1 MKFLLRVLSYTLLL
15 TWLSV
20 AGVVA
25 QQSPA
30 RTGAHSSNPAT
41 PAPSSTA
48 NAAFAPPSANPNQE
62 LTHASNEAAG
72 RTPGEA
78 GVDTGSASH
87 EEHEDEEAAFKY
99 SAAVRGISK
108 ITHLSLV
115 GAYWLCV
122 LINFAVIAVLI
133 VWALKSNLPAMFRGR
148 TQEIQRGMEEAR
160 RASEEAKHHL
170 QEIEARLS
178 RMNVDISEMQKHAEN
193 ESKAEEVRLRASI
206 EEEKRKIVESAQH
219 EVEQATSAAR
229 RELQKYAVGLAIAM
243 AEKGI
248 RVDVEEDKQLVED
261 LSEQLGSQAR
271 RNGGD

>member
-1 MKFLLRVLSYTLLL
+1 MRFVLRVLTFTLLL

-62 LTHASNEAAG
+62 LTHASNEATA

-78 GVDTGSASH
+78 GVDTGSANH
-87 EEHEDEEAAFKY
+87 EEPDEEAAFKY

-108 ITHLSLV
+108 VTHLSLV

-193 ESKAEEVRLRASI
+193 ESKAEELRLRASI
-206 EEEKRKIVESAQH
+206 EEEKRKIVDSAQH

-271 RNGGD
+271 RNGGS

>member
-1 MKFLLRVLSYTLLL
+1 MRLILVVVSYTLL
-15 TWLSV
+15 TWVSV
-20 AGVVA
+20 GGVVA

-30 RTGAHSSNPAT
+30 RMGPHRPTPAT
-41 PAPSSTA
+41 PASNSAA
-48 NAAFAPPSANPNQE
+48 NGAFALPSANSNQE
-62 LTHASNEAAG
+62 LTHAANEATG
-72 RTPGEA
+72 RTPAEVGVGTGEA
-78 GVDTGSASH
+78 TDKES
-87 EEHEDEEAAFKY
+87 EDQEAAFKY
-99 SAAVRGISK
+99 SAAVRGVSK

-122 LINFAVIAVLI
+122 LLNFAVIAVLI

-148 TQEIQRGMEEAR
+148 TQEIQRGMDEAR
-160 RASEEAKHHL
+160 RSSEEAKVKL

-178 RMNVDISEMQKHAEN
+178 RMNIDISEMQKHAEN

-206 EEEKRKIVESAQH
+206 EEEKHKIVESAQQ

-261 LSEQLGSQAR
+261 LSAQLGSQAR
-271 RNGGD
+271 RNGGS

>member
-1 MKFLLRVLSYTLLL
+1 
-15 TWLSV
+15 
-20 AGVVA
+20 
-25 QQSPA
+25 
-30 RTGAHSSNPAT
+30 
-41 PAPSSTA
+41 
-48 NAAFAPPSANPNQE
+48 

-72 RTPGEA
+72 RTPAEA
-78 GVDTGSASH
+78 GVDTASASH
-87 EEHEDEEAAFKY
+87 EEPEDEEAAFKY

-206 EEEKRKIVESAQH
+206 EEEKHKIVESAQH
-219 EVEQATSAAR
+219 EVDQATSAAR

-248 RVDVEEDKQLVED
+248 RVDDEEDKLLVED
-261 LSEQLGSQAR
+261 FSEQLTSQTR
-271 RNGGD
+271 RNGGS

>member
-1 MKFLLRVLSYTLLL
+1 MRFLLRVLSSTLL
-15 TWLSV
+15 TWVLV
-20 AGVVA
+20 AAVVA

-30 RTGAHSSNPAT
+30 RTDAHRSGPAT
-41 PAPSSTA
+41 PAPSSTT

-78 GVDTGSASH
+78 GVGSASH
-87 EEHEDEEAAFKY
+87 EEPEDEEAAFKY

-122 LINFAVIAVLI
+122 LINFTVIAVLI

-148 TQEIQRGMEEAR
+148 TEEIQRGMEEAR
-160 RASEEAKHHL
+160 RASQEAKHQL

-206 EEEKRKIVESAQH
+206 EEEKRKIVDSAHH

-261 LSEQLGSQAR
+261 FSEQLTSQTR
-271 RNGGD
+271 RNGGS